1 VTPPLTHS
9 LSLSNTLTHVR
20 THACTHTGGK
30 GGVGAAGDV
39 GGVGGNGGDGGHP
52 HRGGRGGLQPKET
65 YVYTKE
71 AYEYTKETYKY
82 TKETCIE
89 TNALCA
95 WRYMHVRVGAYL
107 NVYTHIHLSIC
118 AHLCACA
125 CMMMIAFMTM
135 NSGLVPLIEG
145 PCAQILYLRSEIIG
159 GMRSH
164 ICGGDCPPCPKHE
177 YAAKVC
183 TVSKAVMGTAHLI

>member
-1 VTPPLTHS
+1 
-9 LSLSNTLTHVR
+9 
-20 THACTHTGGK
+20 
-30 GGVGAAGDV
+30 
-39 GGVGGNGGDGGHP
+39 
-52 HRGGRGGLQPKET
+52 
-65 YVYTKE
+65 
-71 AYEYTKETYKY
+71 
-82 TKETCIE
+82 
-89 TNALCA
+89 
-95 WRYMHVRVGAYL
+95 MHVRVCAYL

-164 ICGGDCPPCPKHE
+164 ICGGDCPPWPKHE

-183 TVSKAVMGTAHLI
+183 TVSKAVMGTAHLIWDQFHITYMCIQISICIDSWIKQWMPQWLYMCAYKRVFAYTYLCTYIHLHTWRIRRVFVAE